1 MSVPTDRGRPG
12 DGDRQSAFAATLVDE
27 WVRGGVSHA
36 VLCAG
41 SRSTPLALALA
52 ADPRLSLCVRLD
64 ERSAGFVAL
73 GIGLATGRPAVIVT
87 TSGTAAAEL
96 HPAVVE
102 ADLARVPL
110 LVCTADRPP
119 EARGVGAPQ
128 TIDQTHLFG
137 RAARW
142 FADPGV
148 PAEAA
153 RATWRSLAARSV
165 AESVAG
171 PRGPG
176 PVHLN
181 LPFREPLLGDPQ
193 RGGGPAP
200 GRPDGAP
207 WHQMEMAATPPPDAL
222 IGRLAGSGLLD
233 PGSRGVI
240 VAGSGCGDP
249 AAVLGL
255 ADALDW
261 PVLADPRS
269 GLRTTEAAV
278 VAAADGI
285 LRSERFAHAHR
296 PSFVVRL
303 GGRWASKVVNAF
315 LDGSPALVADPF
327 DQWPDPER
335 SAERL
340 VRCDPTLL
348 CEALL
353 GATDRGGTRSAADR
367 SGAWRSAWD
376 GAEARARGVLA
387 DSLGGRVP
395 LTEPA
400 LAHQVFA
407 SLPAGASLFVS
418 SSMPVRDLESFG
430 LPRRDPPT
438 VFANRGANGID
449 GVTSTAL
456 GVTLG
461 VPGPTVALVGDL
473 AFLHDVS
480 ALIGPTQARPPLT
493 LVVADNHGGGIF
505 SFLPQAA
512 ALDAGA
518 FERLFGTPQAPDVAD
533 VARGCGW
540 AVEDLDPSTTGDDL
554 RTVLDRAI
562 GGGGGV
568 LVRVQLPDRSTNV
581 AAHDQLNADVVVAVE
596 QG

>member
-1 MSVPTDRGRPG
+1 MSVPTDSGRPG

-52 ADPRLSLCVRLD
+52 ADPRLSLSARLD

-73 GIGLATGRPAVIVT
+73 GIGLATGRPAVVVT

-119 EARGVGAPQ
+119 EVRGVGAPQ

-181 LPFREPLLGDPQ
+181 LPFREPLFGDPQ

-207 WHQMEMAATPPPDAL
+207 WHQMEVAAMPPSDAL
-222 IGRLAGSGLLD
+222 IARLAGSGLLD
-233 PGSRGVI
+233 AGSRGVI

-249 AAVLGL
+249 GAVLGL
-255 ADALDW
+255 ADALGW

-269 GLRTTEAAV
+269 GLRSTEAAV

-285 LRSERFAHAHR
+285 LRSEKFADAHR
-296 PSFVVRL
+296 PSFVLRL

-315 LDGSPALVADPF
+315 VDGSPALVVDPS

-335 SAERL
+335 NAERL

-348 CEALL
+348 CEALR
-353 GATDRGGTRSAADR
+353 GAGGRGGTRPGAARSAP
-367 SGAWRSAWD
+367 WRSAWE

-395 LTEPA
+395 LTEPV

-407 SLPAGASLFVS
+407 SLPAGASLVVS

-456 GVTLG
+456 GVALG
-461 VPGPTVALVGDL
+461 VPGPTVALLGDL

-480 ALIGPTQARPPLT
+480 ALIGPTGTLPPLT
-493 LVVADNHGGGIF
+493 LVVADNRGGGIF
-505 SFLPQAA
+505 SFLPQAS

-518 FERLFGTPQAPDVAD
+518 FERLFGTPQAPDVAE

-540 AVEDLDPSTTGDDL
+540 VVEDLDPGTTPDDL
-554 RTVLDRAI
+554 GTALDRAVAV
-562 GGGGGV
+562 GGGA
-568 LVRVQLPDRSTNV
+568 LVRVQVPDRSTNV
-581 AAHDQLNADVVVAVE
+581 AVHDRLNADVVAAVE

>member
-1 MSVPTDRGRPG
+1 MSVPTDRDRPG

-27 WVRGGVSHA
+27 WVRGGVTHA

-52 ADPRLSLCVRLD
+52 ADPRLSVSVRLD

-73 GIGLATGRPAVIVT
+73 GIGLATGRPAVVVT

-110 LVCTADRPP
+110 LACTADRPP
-119 EARGVGAPQ
+119 EVRGVGAPQ

-148 PAEAA
+148 PADAA

-165 AESVAG
+165 AEAIAG

-200 GRPDGAP
+200 GRADGAP
-207 WHQMEMAATPPPDAL
+207 WHLMGIAAPPPSDAL
-222 IGRLAGSGLLD
+222 IGALAGSGLLD

-240 VAGSGCGDP
+240 VAGAGCGD
-249 AAVLGL
+249 AGAVFGL

-269 GLRTTEAAV
+269 GLRSTESAV

-285 LRSERFAHAHR
+285 LRSERFADAHR
-296 PSFVVRL
+296 PSFVLRL
-303 GGRWASKVVNAF
+303 GGRWASTVVNAF
-315 LDGSPALVADPF
+315 VDGSAALLADPF
-327 DQWPDPER
+327 DQWPDPGR

-348 CEALL
+348 CEALC
-353 GATDRGGTRSAADR
+353 ATAGRGGTRPAAAR
-367 SGAWRSAWD
+367 GAGWRADWE
-376 GAEARARGVLA
+376 GAEARARAVLA

-400 LAHQVFA
+400 LARQVFA
-407 SLPAGASLFVS
+407 SLPAGAALVVS

-430 LPRRDPPT
+430 LPRRDPPA

-456 GVTLG
+456 GVALG
-461 VPGPTVALVGDL
+461 VPGPTVALLGDL

-480 ALIGPTQARPPLT
+480 ALIGPAGTRPQLT

-505 SFLPQAA
+505 SFLPQAS
-512 ALDAGA
+512 ALDARS
-518 FERLFGTPQAPDVAD
+518 FERLFGTPQGPDVAE

-540 AVEDLDPSTTGDDL
+540 VVEDLDPGTTPDDL
-554 RTVLDRAI
+554 GPALERAI
-562 GGGGGV
+562 GTGGGV
-568 LVRVQLPDRSTNV
+568 LVRVQVPDRSTNV
-581 AAHDQLNADVVVAVE
+581 AVHERLNAEVVAAVD